1 VRGKERPQNL
11 AGFLANISMAL
22 DGIDYSLGALVA
34 IERFRILSETG
45 TDPLEGTIFEHLGF
59 GEEE

>member
-1 VRGKERPQNL
+1 MRGKERPQNL

-34 IERFRILSETG
+34 IERFRILSETAADVG
-45 TDPLEGTIFEHLGF
+45 
-59 GEEE
+59 